1 MPRKRVYGPDRST
14 QSGNVTNPGCDRTGR
29 EAVRTYSATA
39 ESALRGP
46 ARDGCGWP
54 QRVLPILGG
63 KTLMAIL
70 LVTAVAA
77 LTTAN
82 SHLPRPDQDDEA
94 EELPGAG
101 IIVRSEV
108 VHLQIPETLWEL
120 ACLQSQ
126 AQVVSDH
133 NDLRLFLEQR
143 HQTDLWYAVTTRGHQ
158 VNGGHSD
165 ITFVRHPYDDPLH
178 FQEVLDILA
187 RAIGRTDGDTTSEYF
202 GASVSIISN

>member
-1 MPRKRVYGPDRST
+1 MPRKRVDASDSSAQT
-14 QSGNVTNPGCDRTGR
+14 GNATNPGCGRTGR
-29 EAVRTYSATA
+29 EVVRKDSATA
-39 ESALRGP
+39 ESTHPGP
-46 ARDGCGWP
+46 AVCAISWP
-54 QRVLPILGG
+54 QRVVPILGG
-63 KTLMAIL
+63 KTLMTIL

-82 SHLPRPDQDDEA
+82 SQLPQPDQDDEA
-94 EELPGAG
+94 EALPGAG

-126 AQVVSDH
+126 AQIVSDH
-133 NDLRLFLEQR
+133 SDLRLFLEQR

-165 ITFVRHPYDDPLH
+165 ITFVRHPYEDPHH
-178 FQEVLDILA
+178 FQEVLGILA
-187 RAIGRTDGDTTSEYF
+187 TAIGRTRGDPISEF
-202 GASVSIISN
+202 FAASVSIISD

>member
-1 MPRKRVYGPDRST
+1 MT
-14 QSGNVTNPGCDRTGR
+14 
-29 EAVRTYSATA
+29 
-39 ESALRGP
+39 
-46 ARDGCGWP
+46 
-54 QRVLPILGG
+54 
-63 KTLMAIL
+63 IL
-70 LVTAVAA
+70 LVSAVAA

-82 SHLPRPDQDDEA
+82 THLRRPVEDDES

-108 VHLQIPETLWEL
+108 VHIQIPEALWEL
-120 ACLQSQ
+120 VRVQSV

-133 NDLRLFLEQR
+133 RDLRRFLEQR

-165 ITFVRHPYDDPLH
+165 IKFVRHPYDDPQH

-187 RAIGRTDGDTTSEYF
+187 TAIGRTRGDPTSEF
-202 GASVSIISN
+202 FAVSVSIISN